1 MVSLAIG
8 TEELVGCEES
18 DQSLVGD
25 SAPFP
30 TKSPKEDILYLAL
43 ELLFII
49 GCHFFKRKKCAG
61 VLPFGCIHIFPFL
74 MLTVV
79 DAHS

>member
-1 MVSLAIG
+1 M
-8 TEELVGCEES
+8 GCEES
-18 DQSLVGD
+18 GQSLVGD
-25 SAPFP
+25 SASFP
-30 TKSPKEDILYLAL
+30 TKGPKEDVLYLPL

-49 GCHFFKRKKCAG
+49 GCHVLKRKKCAG

-74 MLTVV
+74 MLTVA